1 MTTQLIS
8 FHSQTISN
16 QLVDTVNARDLHNF
30 LEVGRDFS
38 NWIKNRINQ
47 YKFEENQ
54 DFILIRQNGRT
65 NGKGGDRRS
74 LDYYLT
80 LDMAKELAMV
90 ERNEKGRQARR
101 YFIECEKKLKE
112 QVQTPSSLT
121 DEQALEAKLLDRVR
135 VLLVFEKGQLVST
148 HPLNKD
154 DLITS
159 SKPEQLSEFV
169 RLCVPG
175 YALVKKESVLKA
187 QQLLAGL
194 G

>member
-1 MTTQLIS
+1 MTTSLITLYP
-8 FHSQTISN
+8 QVISGETA
-16 QLVDTVNARDLHNF
+16 DTVNARELHTF
-30 LEVGRDFS
+30 LEVGRKFATR
-38 NWIKNRINQ
+38 IVNRIKQ
-47 YKFEENQ
+47 YGFEEQ
-54 DFILIRQNGRT
+54 RDYILISPNGET

-112 QVQTPSSLT
+112 QVQIPSSLT
-121 DEQALEAKLLDRVR
+121 DEQALEAKLLDRVQ
-135 VLLVFEKGQLVST
+135 VLVFEKGQLVST

-159 SKPEQLSEFV
+159 GKPEQLSEFV
-169 RLCVPG
+169 QLCVPG
-175 YALVKKESVLKA
+175 YALVKKKSVLKA

>member
-1 MTTQLIS
+1 MTTSLITL
-8 FHSQTISN
+8 HPQVISGETA
-16 QLVDTVNARDLHNF
+16 DTVNARELHTF
-30 LEVGRDFS
+30 LEVGRKFAT
-38 NWIKNRINQ
+38 WIVNRIKQ
-47 YKFEENQ
+47 YGFEEQ
-54 DFILIRQNGRT
+54 RDYILISPNGET

-169 RLCVPG
+169 RLCVSG
-175 YALVKKESVLKA
+175 YALVKKEYVVKA
-187 QQLLAGL
+187 QALLEGL
-194 G
+194 V